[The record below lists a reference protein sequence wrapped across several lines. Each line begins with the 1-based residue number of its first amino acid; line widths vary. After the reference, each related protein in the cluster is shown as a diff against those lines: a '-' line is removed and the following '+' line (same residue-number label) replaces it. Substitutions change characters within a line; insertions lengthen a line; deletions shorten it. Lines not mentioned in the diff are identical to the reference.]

1 MLTQHAAPQLQAQ
14 KPVTRT
20 KISKPLLQRTDTM
33 NKHQLTYID
42 MHPQPIKTRYTL
54 SDYLGAVFF
63 AFCIGAPFA
72 AFFIIYGA

>member
-1 MLTQHAAPQLQAQ
+1 
-14 KPVTRT
+14 
-20 KISKPLLQRTDTM
+20 M

-63 AFCIGAPFA
+63 ALCIAAPFA